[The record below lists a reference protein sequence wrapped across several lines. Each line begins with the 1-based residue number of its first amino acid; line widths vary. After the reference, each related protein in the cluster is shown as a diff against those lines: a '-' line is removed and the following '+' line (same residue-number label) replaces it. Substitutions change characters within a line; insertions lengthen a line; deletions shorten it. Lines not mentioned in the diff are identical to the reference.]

1 MYVCLNAKIMTGLNQ
16 GVGYEYYYV
25 LRRSRSSAVL
35 IMFITIIVCNTLL
48 FGWRGFHL
56 GNGYYQRQVVGLD
69 RLEMAIKSRCKRFS
83 LKARDSKSNNIN
95 SPLALIHI
103 PKGRKKYHVNC
114 ALQSKHII

>member
-1 MYVCLNAKIMTGLNQ
+1 MTELNQ

-25 LRRSRSSAVL
+25 LRRCRSRSAVL

-48 FGWRGFHL
+48 FIGWRGFHL

-69 RLEMAIKSRCKRFS
+69 RLEMAINSRCKRFS
-83 LKARDSKSNNIN
+83 LNARDSKSNNIN
-95 SPLALIHI
+95 SPLALVHI
-103 PKGRKKYHVNC
+103 PKGKEKVPYINC